1 MPNNQFSET
10 KPLQNFLQIVNA
22 NGTTVLQLTTQT
34 DRSQRWDTILLT
46 NTDTIAH
53 VVRLFTHIAT
63 TQVLLG
69 SVSVPAGAGTLGA
82 APVELLAAVFP
93 ATTQGCVLVQG
104 NYLMISVEVAVV
116 ATFSVF
122 VGAFGA
128 EL

>member
-1 MPNNQFSET
+1 VPNNIFSEL
-10 KPLQNFLQIVNA
+10 KPLQNFLQIINA
-22 NGTTVLQLTTQT
+22 NGTTVIQLTTTT

-69 SVSVPAGAGTLGA
+69 SISVPAGAGTLGA
-82 APVELLAAVFP
+82 PPVELLAALF
-93 ATTQGCVLVQG
+93 ASTGQGCVLNQG

-116 ATFSVF
+116 ATFSLF
-122 VGAFGA
+122 VAAFGG

>member
-1 MPNNQFSET
+1 VPNNIFSEI
-10 KPLQNFLQIVNA
+10 KPLQNFLQVVNA
-22 NGTTVLQLTTQT
+22 NGTTVIQLTTVT

-53 VVRLFTHIAT
+53 VVRLYVHIAT

-82 APVELLAAVFP
+82 APVELLSALFP
-93 ATTQGCVLVQG
+93 SAGQGCVLAQG
-104 NYLMISVEVAVV
+104 NYLMLNVEVAVV
-116 ATFSVF
+116 ATFSLYVA
-122 VGAFGA
+122 AFGG